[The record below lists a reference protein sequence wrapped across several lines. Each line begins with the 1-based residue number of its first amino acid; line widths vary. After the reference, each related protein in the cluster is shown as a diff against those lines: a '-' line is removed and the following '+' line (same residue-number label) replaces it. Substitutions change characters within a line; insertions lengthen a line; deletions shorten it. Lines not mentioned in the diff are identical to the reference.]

1 MALRAYSTVLWRERD
16 LLEMLRYRLEV
27 QELILQAGLTSRISL
42 AVREVEEA
50 LENIRL
56 TDLERSMEAEEAARS
71 LGLEPDASLH
81 EIAASAPAPWDELLG
96 EHRAA
101 LLELA
106 SEIGDISKR
115 NRDTLAAN
123 YQATQETLA
132 ILREDARTYDK
143 HGGTGYPTGSHIIDT
158 SL

>member
-1 MALRAYSTVLWRERD
+1 MTLCD

-27 QELILQAGLTSRISL
+27 QELILNAGLTSRISL

-50 LENIRL
+50 LENIRVAE
-56 TDLERSMEAEEAARS
+56 LERSMEAEEAARS
-71 LGLEPDASLH
+71 LGLDSNASLR
-81 EIAASAPAPWDELLG
+81 EIAERAPAPWDELLR
-96 EHRAA
+96 EHRTA
-101 LLELA
+101 LLELTG
-106 SEIGDISKR
+106 EIGEIGKR

-143 HGGTGYPTGSHIIDT
+143 HGGTDPTTGSHIIDT